1 MQAVRFPPVVDDRNS
16 TPMIVTNQVI
26 SSVNSIF
33 ETKNKLPIEVQ
44 FRILYTRYEAV
55 VYEVA

>member
-1 MQAVRFPPVVDDRNS
+1 MQAVRFRPVVDDRNS
-16 TPMIVTNQVI
+16 NPMIGTNQVI

-33 ETKNKLPIEVQ
+33 ETKKKLPIEVQ

-55 VYEVA
+55 LHEVA